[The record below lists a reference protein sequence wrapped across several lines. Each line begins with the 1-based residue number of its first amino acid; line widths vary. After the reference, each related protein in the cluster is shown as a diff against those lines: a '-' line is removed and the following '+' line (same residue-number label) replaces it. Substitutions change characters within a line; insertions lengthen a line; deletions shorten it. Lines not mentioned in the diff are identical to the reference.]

1 MKTILVRVVITILAL
16 IPLSP
21 VYGQLGELLEKI
33 EKTVKD
39 LGDSLPNPVIP
50 PTGNDNENVGEE
62 APIENRDVKSDQV
75 SIQDP
80 KEVAIQVG
88 IENPKTLYQKILEG
102 GTWGSRAACLKGNG
116 IKFKMDKGVLFDHL
130 KYSFFVDNKEH
141 AGEWTIDRVFTK
153 KEGGTDIKITRY
165 SIIEDGVGSEGMCH
179 RVGEFLLTFL
189 SSDAY
194 VVTWGRSRECGKR
207 QWTQLVTDSNWVIPP
222 HRRPVYIRYRCE
234 SLLPRLEKGL
244 EASEPI
250 LAKFERAELD
260 RERAERDEKARKE
273 QEEKRKEESERRAEE
288 ARKEQER
295 RAEEARKL
303 QELNAKKDREL
314 RELRLRELRLRQEQ
328 ERKRRL
334 EDLLRRSE
342 QKEQES
348 ETRKSKPKDS
358 IVN

>member
-1 MKTILVRVVITILAL
+1 MTTILVRVVITILAL

-62 APIENRDVKSDQV
+62 APIENRDVKSDQNSSQENSATSRTPMTLENWYEYLSGHWNLNQKCV
-75 SIQDP
+75 TS
-80 KEVAIQVG
+80 AIQADGVYY
-88 IENPKTLYQKILEG
+88 ERTKILFLD
-102 GTWGSRAACLKGNG
+102 ALK
-116 IKFKMDKGVLFDHL
+116 
-130 KYSFFVDNKEH
+130 
-141 AGEWTIDRVFTK
+141 VFL
-153 KEGGTDIKITRY
+153 
-165 SIIEDGVGSEGMCH
+165 IEDGRQVLEGTFTLSDRGSENEVDLDGWYDVAKGKKVDIQVFS
-179 RVGEFLLTFL
+179 RLRFLDQNTFL
-189 SSDAY
+189 IVSQ
-194 VVTWGRSRECGKR
+194 RGKTKR
-207 QWTQLVTDSNWVIPP
+207 IILNGKYIETGIEAIA
-222 HRRPVYIRYRCE
+222 RRCDTTEMIT
-234 SLLPRLEKGL
+234 
-244 EASEPI
+244 
-250 LAKFERAELD
+250 
-260 RERAERDEKARKE
+260 ARKQYALD
-273 QEEKRKEESERRAEE
+273 QEKKRKEESERRAEEARKEQERRAEE